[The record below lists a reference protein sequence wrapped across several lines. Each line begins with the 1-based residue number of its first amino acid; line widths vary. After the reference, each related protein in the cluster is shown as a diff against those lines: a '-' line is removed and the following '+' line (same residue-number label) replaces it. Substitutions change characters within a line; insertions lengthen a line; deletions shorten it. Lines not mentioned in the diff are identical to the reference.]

1 MLGTIIQYIPSKI
14 LCETIKTQNMLPL
27 KEAIAEKH
35 SLAEKM
41 TFNQRM
47 FNGELSKEEYILY
60 LCQQLAIFDAIEIH
74 ELPHPSLDRAGK
86 VFEDIKELMGEGQ
99 IQITP
104 LGSTNEYRKYLN
116 KLTKEEQL
124 PHVYLNYLAIMFGGQ
139 MMKSKIP
146 GSGKMYEFD
155 GDVREIAGSI
165 RTIQK
170 DEWADEANKALD
182 YNINILDEL
191 QRLSESTSGETAVD
205 GGEIA

>member
-1 MLGTIIQYIPSKI
+1 
-14 LCETIKTQNMLPL
+14 MLPL

-47 FNGELSKEEYILY
+47 FKGELSNEEYILY
-60 LCQQLAIFDAIEIH
+60 LCQQLAIFDAIEVH
-74 ELPHPSLDRAGK
+74 ELPHPSLDRANR
-86 VFEDIKELMGEGQ
+86 VFEDIKELTGEGQ
-99 IQITP
+99 IQIKP
-104 LGSTNEYRKYLN
+104 LVATNEYRKYLRT
-116 KLTKEEQL
+116 LTQEQLL

-139 MMKSKIP
+139 MMKKNVP
-146 GSGKMYEFD
+146 GSGKMYEFE

-165 RTIQK
+165 RAIQK

-191 QRLSESTSGETAVD
+191 QRVSESASVDTEGD
-205 GGEIA
+205 GGEGA

>member
-1 MLGTIIQYIPSKI
+1 
-14 LCETIKTQNMLPL
+14 MLPL

-74 ELPHPSLDRAGK
+74 ELPHPALDRAGK
-86 VFEDIKELMGEGQ
+86 VFEDIKELVGEGQ

-104 LGSTNEYRKYLN
+104 LVATNEYRKYLN
-116 KLTKEEQL
+116 TLTKEEQL
-124 PHVYLNYLAIMFGGQ
+124 PHVYLNYLALMFGGQ
-139 MMKSKIP
+139 MMKAKTP
-146 GSGKMYEFD
+146 GSGRMYEFE
-155 GDVREIAGSI
+155 GDMREIVGSI
-165 RTIQK
+165 RAIQK

-191 QRLSESTSGETAVD
+191 QRVSESASSETEVD
-205 GGEIA
+205 GGEGA

>member
-1 MLGTIIQYIPSKI
+1 
-14 LCETIKTQNMLPL
+14 MLPL

-47 FNGELSKEEYILY
+47 FNGEISKEEYILY

-74 ELPHPSLDRAGK
+74 ELPHPSLDRAGN
-86 VFEDIKELMGEGQ
+86 VFEDIKELVGEGQ

-104 LGSTNEYRKYLN
+104 LESTNEYRKYLN
-116 KLTKEEQL
+116 TLTKEEQL

-139 MMKSKIP
+139 MMKAKTP

-155 GDVREIAGSI
+155 GDMNEIIGSI
-165 RTIQK
+165 RAIQK

-191 QRLSESTSGETAVD
+191 QRVSESASNEVEVD
-205 GGEIA
+205 GGEGA

>member
-1 MLGTIIQYIPSKI
+1 
-14 LCETIKTQNMLPL
+14 MLPL

-60 LCQQLAIFDAIEIH
+60 LSQQLAIFDAIERN
-74 ELPHPSLDRAGK
+74 ELPHPSLNRSK
-86 VFEDIKELMGEGQ
+86 RVFQDIKELMKLENGESLD
-99 IQITP
+99 IKP
-104 LGSTNEYRKYLN
+104 LVSTNEYRKYLN
-116 KLTKEEQL
+116 TLTKEDQL

-139 MMKSKIP
+139 MMKSKVP

-155 GDVREIAGSI
+155 GDVREIAGTI

-182 YNINILDEL
+182 YNITILDEL
-191 QRLSESTSGETAVD
+191 QRVSESASSETEVD
-205 GGEIA
+205 GGTIA

>member
-1 MLGTIIQYIPSKI
+1 
-14 LCETIKTQNMLPL
+14 MLPL

-47 FNGELSKEEYILY
+47 FKGEISKEEYVLY
-60 LCQQLAIFDAIEIH
+60 LSQQLAIFDAIERFP
-74 ELPHPSLDRAGK
+74 LPHTSLNRLDCVVDDLR
-86 VFEDIKELMGEGQ
+86 ELYIDIKEIGDEFTLE
-99 IQITP
+99 IVP
-104 LGSTNEYRKYLN
+104 LVSTNEYRKYLN
-116 KLTKEEQL
+116 TLTQEELL

-139 MMKSKIP
+139 MMKKNVP

-165 RTIQK
+165 RAIQK

-191 QRLSESTSGETAVD
+191 QRVSESASNEVEVD
-205 GGEIA
+205 GGEGA